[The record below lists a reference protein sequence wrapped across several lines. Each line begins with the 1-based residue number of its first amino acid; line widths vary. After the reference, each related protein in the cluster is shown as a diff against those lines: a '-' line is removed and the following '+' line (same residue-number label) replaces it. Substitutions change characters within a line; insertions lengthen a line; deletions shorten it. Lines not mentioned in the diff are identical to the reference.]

1 MLQIK
6 RKSIFDLE
14 FDKRVIDII
23 DIVINHYKEINKY
36 SILRDSDISCIAK
49 IKVYK
54 NQSLIVSIKFQQ
66 LILEDNTIVHFFSD
80 KMAGFELRNT
90 NYVEFLTT
98 IKNLYEGR
106 VTDVD

>member
-1 MLQIK
+1 MLEIK

-14 FDKRVIDII
+14 FDKRVVDII

-54 NQSLIVSIKFQQ
+54 NQSLIVAIKFQQ
-66 LILEDNTIVHFFSD
+66 LILTDGTIVYLFSD
-80 KMAGFELRNT
+80 KMAGFEIRNI
-90 NYVEFLTT
+90 NYVEFLKT
-98 IKNLYEGR
+98 IKNLYEGC
-106 VTDVD
+106 VTDGC